1 MSSDATTRKH
11 QVHFRRM
18 ERQDIPEIERLE
30 RKIFSDPWPHSAFM
44 DVVTEPGWQ
53 GLVAESDGTIIGYA
67 CYLFVDVEAHL
78 ANIAVV
84 ESHRRKSVAKQLL
97 NGIFEDVINRQ
108 CDFILLEVR
117 PSNKEA
123 LAFYEKYGFRVLYR
137 RPNYYRRP
145 VEDAIVMVRYL
156 EDKKPAD

>member
-1 MSSDATTRKH
+1 MSSDAAMSKSKIRLREMTQT
-11 QVHFRRM
+11 
-18 ERQDIPEIERLE
+18 DLPAILRLE
-30 RKIFSDPWPHSAFM
+30 REIFTDPWPQSAFV
-44 DVVTEPGWQ
+44 DVVSEPGWK
-53 GLVAESDGTIIGYA
+53 GLVAETDGTIIGYA
-67 CYLFVDVEAHL
+67 CYLFVDVESHL
-78 ANIAVV
+78 ANIAVTKTY
-84 ESHRRKSVAKQLL
+84 RRKSVAKQLL
-97 NGIFEDVINRQ
+97 DCIFEDVINRQ

-156 EDKKPAD
+156 NDEPSAD